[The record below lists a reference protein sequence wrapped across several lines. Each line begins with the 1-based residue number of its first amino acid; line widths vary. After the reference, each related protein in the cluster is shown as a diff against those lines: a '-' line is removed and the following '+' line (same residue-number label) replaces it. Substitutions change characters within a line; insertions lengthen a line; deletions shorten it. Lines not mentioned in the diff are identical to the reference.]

1 MKKQDIRH
9 YIKAGTIC
17 MNRNRYS
24 YDKLSNGENKDNVKS
39 LSFLFLLAAFVLQ
52 AFTFVLSTWHKV
64 LNINTKHKRHRHMH
78 LSDLRKRL
86 FRLAG
91 KPI

>member
-9 YIKAGTIC
+9 CIKAGTIC

-39 LSFLFLLAAFVLQ
+39 LRFPVKYFSKRTACVHASFDNHA
-52 AFTFVLSTWHKV
+52 
-64 LNINTKHKRHRHMH
+64 
-78 LSDLRKRL
+78 
-86 FRLAG
+86 
-91 KPI
+91 